1 MIKGGNIFM
10 LNEQLIKDVL
20 DEAVSTGADFAEIF
34 VEQKESQSMVMIS
47 HKVDKA
53 NLGRDFGIGIRL
65 FQGTHSVYGYT
76 NDPTRDNLLKTAKTL
91 AAALSGEVVTSAIDL
106 TRLEVINQHLI
117 KYDLN
122 EIPAQNRIAKMRHC
136 SEIITKYDSR
146 ITQSKIN
153 LSENKQHVL
162 IANTEGLLVEDTRT
176 RTQLGLTAVASDGD
190 ILQTGS
196 FGPGAHH
203 GFEYVENLDL
213 DTYANNTARQAITM
227 LEADH
232 CPSGKMPVV
241 IDNGFGGVIF
251 HEACGHGL
259 EATSVAKNLSVFTGR
274 IGEKVAN
281 SIVTAIDDGTIPNAW
296 GSANIDDEGMKTQRN
311 VLIENGIL
319 KSFLVDKLNSRRMD
333 HPLTGS
339 GRRESYRYAPTSRM
353 TNTFIDNGSHTKE
366 EIIANTEYG
375 LFAKSMGG
383 GSVDP
388 ATGDF
393 NFAVREGYLIRN
405 GKIDKAVRGATLI
418 GNGPS
423 ILPLIDMV
431 GDNLFCEQGMCG
443 SESGAI
449 PADVGQPT
457 LRVQEI
463 TVGGTLEEVN
473 D

>member
-1 MIKGGNIFM
+1 MTKGGNIFM
-10 LNEQLIKDVL
+10 LNELLIKDVL
-20 DEAVSTGADFAEIF
+20 DEALSTGADFAEIF
-34 VEQKESQSMVMIS
+34 VEQKESQSLMMIS
-47 HKVDKA
+47 DKVDKA
-53 NLGRDFGIGIRL
+53 NLGQDFGIGIRL
-65 FQGTHSVYGYT
+65 FQGIRSVYGYT
-76 NDPTRDNLLKTAKTL
+76 NDGTRDNLLKTAKTL
-91 AAALSGEVVTSAIDL
+91 ATALSGSVQTGAIDL
-106 TRLEVINQHLI
+106 TRQEVLNQHLT

-122 EIPAQNRIAKMRHC
+122 EIPAKNRIAKMRQV
-136 SEIITKYDSR
+136 SETIKNYHPLISQSR
-146 ITQSKIN
+146 VN
-153 LSENKQHVL
+153 LLENKQHVL

-176 RTQLGLTAVASDGD
+176 HIRLALTAVASDGD

-196 FGPGAHH
+196 AGPGAHH
-203 GFEYVENLDL
+203 GFEFIENLDL
-213 DTYANNTARQAITM
+213 DFYGNDVARQAITM

-259 EATSVAKNLSVFTGR
+259 EATSVAKNISVFSGR

-281 SIVTAIDDGTIPNAW
+281 DLVTAIDDGTIPNAW

-319 KSFLVDKLNSRRMD
+319 KSYLVDKLNSRRMD

-339 GRRESYRYAPTSRM
+339 GRRQSYRYAPTSRM
-353 TNTFIDNGSHTKE
+353 TNTFINNGPHTKE

-383 GSVDP
+383 GSVNS

-393 NFAVREGYLIRN
+393 NFAVKEGYLIRN

-431 GDNLFCEQGMCG
+431 GDNLFCEQGVCG
-443 SESGAI
+443 SVSGSI

-457 LRVQEI
+457 LRVQEM
-463 TVGGTLEEVN
+463 TVGGTMDEVN